1 MTKTNNTPLILIADD
16 DRTMRS
22 LLNLAMEE
30 EGYQIAEAK
39 NGEQCLSEYAHF
51 QPDLILLDAVMPDL
65 DGFTC
70 CKKIRSLPGGA
81 RVPILMITVL
91 DDRESVEQ
99 AFNAGATDYITKPIH
114 WAVLSQRVRRLLT
127 LNQAWLEVNVMKK
140 ELRQQQAWEELI
152 RNILQQLSQSG
163 LVQDSIQQILTAI
176 REWVQA
182 SRVLLYQSGTKTNYE
197 SVAVRFPASKEFS
210 GTDFNL
216 VGEYG
221 EQYQQGKTVVI
232 EDVSQANFP
241 SALIEQFRQLN
252 TQALSIVP
260 IIKASQVVG
269 LLSIHF
275 SETSPQSGEL
285 TLNRFADLGK
295 LLAITEFGIRS

>member
-1 MTKTNNTPLILIADD
+1 MTKTNKTPLILIADD

-30 EGYQIAEAK
+30 EGYQITEAK

-70 CKKIRSLPGGA
+70 CKKIRSLPGGEH
-81 RVPILMITVL
+81 VPILMITVL
-91 DDRESVEQ
+91 DDPESVEQ
-99 AFNAGATDYITKPIH
+99 AFKAGATDYITKPIH
-114 WAVLSQRVRRLLT
+114 WTVLSQRVRLLLT
-127 LNQAWLEVNVMKK
+127 FNKAWLKVNAVKE
-140 ELRQQQAWEELI
+140 ELRQQQAWEELM
-152 RNILQQLSQSG
+152 RNILQQLS
-163 LVQDSIQQILTAI
+163 VQDSIQPILTAI
-176 REWVQA
+176 REWIQA
-182 SRVLLYQSGTKTNYE
+182 SRVLLYQLETENCFE
-197 SVAVRFPASKEFS
+197 SVAVEFPPIKEFS

-216 VGEYG
+216 VREYG
-221 EQYQQGKTVVI
+221 EQYQLGKTVVI
-232 EDVSQANFP
+232 EDVSQTNLA

-269 LLSIHF
+269 LFSIHF
-275 SETSPQSGEL
+275 SETSLQSKEL

-295 LLAITEFGIRS
+295 LLEMTLE

>member
-1 MTKTNNTPLILIADD
+1 MTNSDKTPLILIADD

-30 EGYQIAEAK
+30 EGYQITEAK

-70 CKKIRSLPGGA
+70 CKKIRSLPGGD

-91 DDRESVEQ
+91 DDQESVEQ
-99 AFNAGATDYITKPIH
+99 AFQAGATDYITKPIH

-127 LNQAWLEVNVMKK
+127 SNQAWLEINAVK
-140 ELRQQQAWEELI
+140 EELHQQQAWEELM
-152 RNILQQLSQSG
+152 RNILQQLS
-163 LVQDSIQQILTAI
+163 VQDSIQPILTAI
-176 REWVQA
+176 REWMQA
-182 SRVLLYQSGTKTNYE
+182 SRVLLYQLETENWFE
-197 SVAVRFPASKEFS
+197 SVAVGFPSIREFS
-210 GTDFNL
+210 GTDLNL
-216 VGEYG
+216 VGKYG
-221 EQYQQGKTVVI
+221 EQYQLGKTVVI
-232 EDVSQANFP
+232 GDIAQANLP

-252 TQALSIVP
+252 TLALSIVP

-269 LLSIHF
+269 LFSIHF
-275 SETSPQSGEL
+275 SETFSQWEEL
-285 TLNRFADLGK
+285 TLNRFADIGK
-295 LLAITEFGIRS
+295 LLAMTLR

>member
-1 MTKTNNTPLILIADD
+1 MTKTNKTPLILIADD

-30 EGYQIAEAK
+30 EGYRVAEAQ

-51 QPDLILLDAVMPDL
+51 QPDLILLDAMMPEL

-70 CKKIRSLPGGA
+70 CKKIRSLPGGE

-127 LNQAWLEVNVMKK
+127 ANQAWLQVAAVQEQ
-140 ELRQQQAWEELI
+140 LRQQQVWEELM
-152 RNILQQLSQSG
+152 RKILQQLSQSDR
-163 LVQDSIQQILTAI
+163 VTDSIQQILTTI
-176 REWVQA
+176 REWLQA
-182 SRVLLYQSGTKTNYE
+182 SRILLYQSDTKNCVE
-197 SVAVRFPASKEFS
+197 SVAVGCLSIKEFS

-221 EQYQQGKTVVI
+221 EQYQQGKTIVI
-232 EDVSQANFP
+232 EDLSQANLP
-241 SALIEQFRQLN
+241 SAKVEQFRELN

-260 IIKASQVVG
+260 MKNGTQVSG
-269 LLSIHF
+269 WFSIHF
-275 SETSPQSGEL
+275 SQTSPQWKESM
-285 TLNRFADLGK
+285 LNRFSDLGK
-295 LLAITEFGIRS
+295 LLAMTIK

>member
-1 MTKTNNTPLILIADD
+1 MTKTNPNKTPLILIVDD

-30 EGYQIAEAK
+30 EGYQIALAK
-39 NGEQCLSEYAHF
+39 NGEQCLCEYAHF

-70 CKKIRSLPGGA
+70 CKKIRSLPGGD
-81 RVPILMITVL
+81 RVPILIITVL

-114 WAVLSQRVRRLLT
+114 WTVLSQRVRSLL
-127 LNQAWLEVNVMKK
+127 NINKAWLEVNAVKE

-152 RNILQQLSQSG
+152 RNILQQLSQSD
-163 LVQDSIQQILTAI
+163 LVVDSIQQILTAI
-176 REWVQA
+176 REWLKA
-182 SRVLLYQSGTKTNYE
+182 SRVLLYQSGTQTNCE
-197 SVAVRFPASKEFS
+197 SVAVGFPGSEEFS

-232 EDVSQANFP
+232 GDVSQANLP
-241 SALIEQFRQLN
+241 SALIEQFQQLN

-260 IIKASQVVG
+260 IIKDSQVVG
-269 LLSIHF
+269 LFSIHF
-275 SETSPQSGEL
+275 CQTSPPWKQL
-285 TLNRFADLGK
+285 TLNRLADLGK
-295 LLAITEFGIRS
+295 LLAMTLE